1 MIQKINE
8 LYNEYSNDLYKY
20 AFFMINE
27 HEQAKDIVQETF
39 IRAYIKLD
47 SFQGEYVKS
56 WLFRIAR
63 NVTIDLIRKN
73 KPIAYF
79 LDLTTPIKSNDK
91 TPEQVLLMNETEQQ
105 LYFAMNKLK
114 RSYRDV
120 IILRKIKEFSI
131 SETSH
136 ILGWSE
142 NKVKVTLFR
151 GMQALKKEL
160 EKEGVL
166 RETNWGDESIR

>member
-1 MIQKINE
+1 LEQESMKQKINE
-8 LYNEYSNDLYKY
+8 WYEAHSNDLYKY

-27 HEQAKDIVQETF
+27 HELAKDIVQETF
-39 IRAYIKLD
+39 IRAFNKID
-47 SFQGEYVKS
+47 TFQGEYVKS

-63 NVTIDLIRKN
+63 NVTIDHIRKN
-73 KPIAYF
+73 KPIAYY
-79 LDLTTPIKSNDK
+79 LDLNTPIKSSAK
-91 TPEQVLLMNETEQQ
+91 TPEQLLLMNEAEQQ
-105 LYFAMNKLK
+105 LYLAMNRLK

-120 IILRKIKEFSI
+120 IILRKIKGFSI
-131 SETSH
+131 SEASH

-151 GMQALKKEL
+151 GMNALKKEL

-166 RETNWGDESIR
+166 CETN